1 MLHIGFREEVDRWLG
16 LPEEQPSCAML
27 PIGWP
32 AVPYRRPVR
41 RSIDECLH
49 FEHYEV
55 KGAGEPS

>member
-49 FEHYEV
+49 FERYTS
-55 KGAGEPS
+55 KQPDQRS